1 LHFQVATTRYNEI
14 LSGKPKLL
22 EQLESAKKLVEDCK
36 SQLKVREMSMLTIN
50 DNKLQLSKLDNEIAN
65 IKTYLQQ
72 AEDNKITQ
80 QELDKLHALENDLN
94 ATLFDLNGEIATL
107 QQTLTHSQTQTQ
119 TLTQQ
124 LQDLR
129 KWNLV
134 ELICNQYR
142 IAISKKGLVSV
153 VFSQIANALN
163 AELNDLLSQCNY
175 RIFFDITDDNT
186 LKMIDLVGSRTIR
199 SIKQTSGMQGTF
211 GALGIIDLIL
221 KKRLNCIGNIL
232 MIDEISGKL
241 SDGKVDM
248 TGKDVNNLN
257 YRDIFAQFLKTL
269 SKDRKVL
276 VVDHILDPD
285 MYDDNI
291 YVNLQLN
298 GTSKL
303 VHDNE

>member
-1 LHFQVATTRYNEI
+1 
-14 LSGKPKLL
+14 
-22 EQLESAKKLVEDCK
+22 
-36 SQLKVREMSMLTIN
+36 M
-50 DNKLQLSKLDNEIAN
+50 
-65 IKTYLQQ
+65 
-72 AEDNKITQ
+72 
-80 QELDKLHALENDLN
+80 
-94 ATLFDLNGEIATL
+94 
-107 QQTLTHSQTQTQ
+107 
-119 TLTQQ
+119 
-124 LQDLR
+124 
-129 KWNLV
+129 
-134 ELICNQYR
+134 
-142 IAISKKGLVSV
+142 
-153 VFSQIANALN
+153 FSQIANALN

-257 YRDIFAQFLKTL
+257 YRNIFAQFLKTL

-303 VHDNE
+303 VHGYE